1 MKTRIESDPIRPDQ
15 SQAVEKLLH
24 LALDALRG
32 PFAYCGMFQRQIT
45 AKPSEVVLH
54 AANLTAVD
62 PCRKR
67 AAIFLKGR
75 VCNGCRGRPY
85 AHRCSFQEVMGMRMR
100 WSRPSLPYLGT
111 RRSRCH
117 ALVSVRVTMLVPLTY
132 YSLQGLA
139 RATKTSIT
147 QAICSYRPSKW
158 AKGSSSM
165 ATRSLRTAQQLSR
178 DGSVQDGRE
187 GGVGRSAFVTGR
199 RGGVR

>member
-75 VCNGCRGRPY
+75 VCKVSWPAICTQVQFPRSYGDAY
-85 AHRCSFQEVMGMRMR
+85 ALVPPL
-100 WSRPSLPYLGT
+100 PSLLGDEEEQMS
-111 RRSRCH
+111 RLSLGESHHAGAADLLLSPRSCQSDEDEH
-117 ALVSVRVTMLVPLTY
+117 C
-132 YSLQGLA
+132 
-139 RATKTSIT
+139 TSNLFV
-147 QAICSYRPSKW
+147 Q
-158 AKGSSSM
+158 
-165 ATRSLRTAQQLSR
+165 AQQMGKGFVI
-178 DGSVQDGRE
+178 DGN
-187 GGVGRSAFVTGR
+187 
-199 RGGVR
+199 